1 MKYHQIKLFLYILE
15 DTLQLEE
22 VQEQP
27 LHVF

>member
-1 MKYHQIKLFLYILE
+1 MKYYEIKLFLYV
-15 DTLQLEE
+15 LQDALHSAE